1 MSPFE
6 FHTGYTYE
14 EHGDQYIGT
23 CPFCEKENKF
33 YYNKEWL
40 WDCKNGNCV
49 DPVDR
54 KRRSGNAVSFLRQLY
69 IEHETLTKAAHKVHD
84 WRKLPLGR
92 VQQAGVKYNPWND
105 SIIIPTFRNGK
116 VSNLYKVVAKNVQ
129 IDGEWKEKLMILCT
143 PGVEHTLMDY
153 PDHTEDTVWVCEGH
167 WDKIAAMSIVGE
179 TNSITPIGVPGSGV
193 WKKHWTDV
201 LAEKDVVFCYDNDN
215 SGRSGFEK
223 IILKHIAGHHQKP
236 RSISFIDWPEGTPEK
251 YDLNDCYREHG
262 KRSLAFLKEHIR
274 EFESPEGSVIVKST
288 IENVPANKDCDTY
301 DKLMDIFAETYHTTQ
316 DMKDCLLL
324 VLSSIYSIAIEG
336 EQLWLR
342 IIGPPGCGKTTIAK
356 AVSAADQVV
365 LKSTFT
371 GLFSGW
377 RDDSGEDKSMVPL
390 ISGKTL
396 IVKDA
401 DALLRQPNVDRI
413 FSELRDFYDKDS
425 STGYRHGFNHDYRNV
440 RSTMIL
446 CGTNVLRRS
455 DSSFL
460 GERFLDYELTI
471 TSADEDLISNK
482 MMEKSMQV
490 AMDPSA
496 LPPDTAV
503 MAASKGFIE
512 HLMERPMNTRLT
524 PEIQTDIRRLA
535 KLTAQMRTKVD
546 RDMQGKGEVT
556 FAPVIELPTRL
567 IGQLVKMCMCVPII
581 SGRIEDSRRLLRK
594 VVKDI
599 IDPTSNRYQM
609 CMILIEGYY
618 SRDEIVESTGI
629 TKSTV
634 TRELDNLRI
643 LKLVDEKSVASKLGI
658 PGRKSKVFKLKEEV
672 IEGLISLGL

>member
-1 MSPFE
+1 MNPFE
-6 FHTGYTYE
+6 FHTGQTYE

-23 CPFCEKENKF
+23 CPFCERENKF
-33 YYNKEWL
+33 YFNKEWL
-40 WDCKNGNCV
+40 WDCKSGTCV
-49 DPVDR
+49 CPTDG
-54 KRRSGNAVSFLRQLY
+54 KRRSGNVVTFLRQLY
-69 IEHETLTKAAHKVHD
+69 EEHETLTKAANKVAE
-84 WRKLPLGR
+84 WRGLPLGR
-92 VQQAGVKYNPWND
+92 IQQLGVKYNPWND

-116 VSNLYKVVAKNVQ
+116 INNLYKVVNKKVNEGGQ
-129 IDGEWKEKLMILCT
+129 WRERLTILCT
-143 PGVEHTLMDY
+143 PSVEHTLMSY
-153 PDHTEDTVWVCEGH
+153 PEETEDTVWVCEGH
-167 WDKIAAMSIVGE
+167 WDRIAAESIVGN
-179 TNSITPIGVPGSGV
+179 TNGITPIGVPGAGV
-193 WKKHWTDV
+193 WKKYWTDV
-201 LAEKDVVFCYDNDN
+201 LAEKNVVFCYDNDP
-215 SGRSGFEK
+215 SGKTGFERV
-223 IILKHIAGHHQKP
+223 IAKYISGHHQKP
-236 RSISFIDWPEGTPEK
+236 KSVSYIKWPESTPEK
-251 YDLNDCYREHG
+251 YDLNDCFREHG
-262 KRSLAFLKEHIR
+262 KKSYAILKEYIT
-274 EFESPEGSVIVKST
+274 EYEAPEGTVIVKST
-288 IENVPANKDCDTY
+288 IENVPANKECDTY
-301 DKLMDIFAETYHTTQ
+301 DKLIDIFSESYHTTQ
-316 DMKDCLLL
+316 DMRDCLLL
-324 VLSSIYSIAIEG
+324 VLASIYSISIEG

-342 IIGPPGCGKTTIAK
+342 VIGPPGCGKTTIAK
-356 AVSAADQVV
+356 AVSAAEQVV

-401 DALLRQPNVDRI
+401 DALLKQPNVNQI

-440 RSTMIL
+440 RSTMVL

-471 TSADEDLISNK
+471 TEADESLIATK

-496 LPPDTAV
+496 LPPDTPV
-503 MAASKGFIE
+503 MAAAKGFIE
-512 HLMERPMNTRLT
+512 HLLERPMNTRLT
-524 PEIQTDIRRLA
+524 PEIQNDIKRLA

-556 FAPVIELPTRL
+556 FSPVTELPTRL
-567 IGQLVKMCMCVPII
+567 IGQLAKLCLCVPVV
-581 SGRIEDSRRLLRK
+581 SGRIEDASRLLRK

-599 IDPTSNRYQM
+599 IDPTSNRYKM
-609 CMILIEGYY
+609 CLILIEGYY
-618 SRDEIVESTGI
+618 GRDEIVECTGI

-634 TRELDNLRI
+634 TRELDNLRV
-643 LKLVDEKSVASKLGI
+643 LKLVDEKVMDSKLGI
-658 PGRKSKVFKLKEEV
+658 PGRKRKVFKLKEEV